1 MADVSILTVAL
12 SAGVSVFTGYV
23 GTLVNYSRQRQR
35 QRRTYG
41 LSLLAE
47 IKALERLSR
56 HYYGTF
62 LTGKVD
68 FVTFRLPKLRF
79 SNADMSVF
87 NNVSGN
93 VGLFSARAAVQVIEY
108 YSAVRYL
115 VGQAQ
120 TLVELQDA
128 GGEEATFRDE
138 LADHLRLLR
147 AARRQSFLVTRTL
160 RRETPTDFDQK
171 MRILRRRLTLLGRRA
186 RRLGTSA
193 TQPAPPPGQR
203 SEAS

>member
-1 MADVSILTVAL
+1 MADVSVMTVVL

-23 GTLVNYSRQRQR
+23 GTLMNYSRQRQR

-47 IKALERLSR
+47 IKALESR
-56 HYYGTF
+56 SRQYYGSFRSGMSDLRTY
-62 LTGKVD
+62 
-68 FVTFRLPKLRF
+68 RLPKVRM

-93 VGLFSARAAVQVIEY
+93 VGLFSTRAAVQVIEY
-108 YSAVRYL
+108 YSAVRNL
-115 VGQAQ
+115 VSQAEA
-120 TLVELQDA
+120 LVELQETGAD
-128 GGEEATFRDE
+128 EAIFRDR

-147 AARRQSFLVTRTL
+147 AAQRHSVVVTQTL

-171 MRILRRRLTLLGRRA
+171 LRISRRWLSLWLRRLRRRA
-186 RRLGTSA
+186 R
-193 TQPAPPPGQR
+193 PAPPLATPAER
-203 SEAS
+203 PPAP

>member
-1 MADVSILTVAL
+1 MADVSVMTVVL

-23 GTLVNYSRQRQR
+23 GTLMNYSRQRLR

-47 IKALERLSR
+47 IKALESWSR
-56 HYYGTF
+56 QYYSSF
-62 LTGKVD
+62 RAGKGD
-68 FVTFRLPKLRF
+68 LRTYRLPKVRF

-93 VGLFSARAAVQVIEY
+93 VGLFSTRAAVQVIEY
-108 YSAVRYL
+108 YSAVRNL
-115 VGQAQ
+115 IAQAEA
-120 TLVELQDA
+120 LVELQETGVD
-128 GGEEATFRDE
+128 EAVLRDR

-147 AARRQSFLVTRTL
+147 AAQRHSVVVTHTL

-171 MRILRRRLTLLGRRA
+171 LRISRRWLSLRLRRLRRGPP
-186 RRLGTSA
+186 RPGILPA
-193 TQPAPPPGQR
+193 TVAEGAPPP
-203 SEAS
+203 